1 MNEEM
6 TQRSPTKRSEQEW
19 VGQRASLRDAVHVTG
34 GMTPRRLGCGRVQGW
49 VPSLLPLSGL
59 LPWAP
64 IFFIKSPNFPL
75 LHSWSD
81 TLQKKAWS

>member
-1 MNEEM
+1 MV
-6 TQRSPTKRSEQEW
+6 PTAWQDE
-19 VGQRASLRDAVHVTG
+19 ALARDGVSREVPCSALKG

-81 TLQKKAWS
+81 PLQKKAWS

>member
-49 VPSLLPLSGL
+49 VPSLVFVFIVGL
-59 LPWAP
+59 AVPMIVKVLGY
-64 IFFIKSPNFPL
+64 
-75 LHSWSD
+75 
-81 TLQKKAWS
+81 